1 MIVTNIKDAG
11 RYKSISPAME
21 KAVNYIQSGAWSN
34 IPSDKVRYPIHEG
47 EVEVMRI
54 IYDPSEESVW
64 ENHRNWTDIQ
74 MLVSGEEK
82 MLFAPTSDLKV
93 EGEYLVEKDFQKLSG
108 ESCQSLIVTPGQL
121 IFFFPEDGHKPG
133 LATERK
139 GTVDKIVFK
148 VIVG

>member
-1 MIVTNIKDAG
+1 
-11 RYKSISPAME
+11 
-21 KAVNYIQSGAWSN
+21 
-34 IPSDKVRYPIHEG
+34 
-47 EVEVMRI
+47 
-54 IYDPSEESVW
+54 
-64 ENHRNWTDIQ
+64 

-82 MLFAPTSDLKV
+82 MLFAPTSSLKV
-93 EGEYLVEKDFQKLSG
+93 EGEYLVGKDFQKLSG
-108 ESCQSLIVTPGQL
+108 ESCHSLIVTPGQL